1 MSNNF
6 DLRKFLTENKLTSV
20 AKTITEATDFSN
32 PYDFEFRKI
41 DGDCYKIDP
50 KTKEKSKVH
59 HTYCKLPNNEETTLN
74 EAAELSPIEQK
85 LVNAVMGDVN
95 EAIDLGKIL
104 NKVKLLASKGLLTV
118 AMASA
123 ILASCGT
130 AGSSDEIFK
139 RELDNLKKVDSIEN
153 VQKTRIDSISNDIK
167 SSPTT
172 ATIKEYEHHYRKVGG
187 ECRKYNDEGDY
198 TVVSMQYCQYNEGE
212 ANEGERDQY
221 TAADGGYVEVM
232 GPDFDNGVDLIAK
245 AWSEW
250 KNGPATEPE
259 DLGPAR
265 ADVLTYIKSI
275 LRF

>member
-1 MSNNF
+1 MSNTF

-20 AKTITEATDFSN
+20 AKTI
-32 PYDFEFRKI
+32 
-41 DGDCYKIDP
+41 
-50 KTKEKSKVH
+50 
-59 HTYCKLPNNEETTLN
+59 N

-153 VQKTRIDSISNDIK
+153 VQKTRIDSISKDIK
-167 SSPTT
+167 SNPTT

-212 ANEGERDQY
+212 KDQY
-221 TAADGGYVEVM
+221 VAANGGYVEVM
-232 GPDFDNGVDLIAK
+232 GDDFDEAVDQIVF
-245 AWSEW
+245 AWEQW
-250 KNGPATEPE
+250 KKGPATEPE

-265 ADVLTYIKSI
+265 ADILAYIKSM

>member
-20 AKTITEATDFSN
+20 AKTINEATDFSN
-32 PYDFEFRKI
+32 HYDFEYRKI

-59 HTYCKLPNNEETTLN
+59 HTYCSLSQNEETTLN
-74 EAAELSPIEQK
+74 EAAELSPIEQE
-85 LVNAVMGDVN
+85 LVNAVIGDVN

-139 RELDNLKKVDSIEN
+139 RELDNLKKVDSIEH

-172 ATIKEYEHHYRKVGG
+172 ATIKEYE
-187 ECRKYNDEGDY
+187 
-198 TVVSMQYCQYNEGE
+198 GE

-221 TAADGGYVEVM
+221 AAANGGYVEVM

-245 AWSEW
+245 AWSKW

-265 ADVLTYIKSI
+265 ADVLAYIKSM

>member
-6 DLRKFLTENKLTSV
+6 DLRKFLTENKLTPT
-20 AKTITEATDFSN
+20 AK
-32 PYDFEFRKI
+32 
-41 DGDCYKIDP
+41 
-50 KTKEKSKVH
+50 
-59 HTYCKLPNNEETTLN
+59 LLN
-74 EAAELSPIEQK
+74 EAVELSPIEQE
-85 LVNAVMGDVN
+85 LVNAVIGDVN

-130 AGSSDEIFK
+130 AGNSDEIFK
-139 RELDNLKKVDSIEN
+139 RELDNLKKVDSIEH

-198 TVVSMQYCQYNEGE
+198 TVVSMQYCQYNEE
-212 ANEGERDQY
+212 APVSEMN
-221 TAADGGYVEVM
+221 GGYIEVM
-232 GPDFDNGVDLIAK
+232 GDEFDEATDQLALV
-245 AWSEW
+245 WERW
-250 KNGPATEPE
+250 KNGPATEDE
-259 DLGPAR
+259 DIEPAK
-265 ADVLTYIKSI
+265 ADILQYIKSVI
-275 LRF
+275 LK

>member
-20 AKTITEATDFSN
+20 ARTI
-32 PYDFEFRKI
+32 
-41 DGDCYKIDP
+41 
-50 KTKEKSKVH
+50 
-59 HTYCKLPNNEETTLN
+59 N
-74 EAAELSPIEQK
+74 EAAELSPIEQE
-85 LVNAVMGDVN
+85 LVNAVVGDVN

-130 AGSSDEIFK
+130 AGKSDEIFK

-212 ANEGERDQY
+212 VNELH
-221 TAADGGYVEVM
+221 GGYLEVM
-232 GPDFDNGVDLIAK
+232 GDEFHIAAKEIAK
-245 AWSEW
+245 AWSKW
-250 KNGPATEPE
+250 KNGPATESE
-259 DLGPAR
+259 DIEPAR
-265 ADVLTYIKSI
+265 QDVLEFLKSMVP
-275 LRF
+275 

>member
-20 AKTITEATDFSN
+20 AKTI
-32 PYDFEFRKI
+32 
-41 DGDCYKIDP
+41 
-50 KTKEKSKVH
+50 
-59 HTYCKLPNNEETTLN
+59 N

-130 AGSSDEIFK
+130 AGNSDEIFK

-167 SSPTT
+167 SNPTT

-212 ANEGERDQY
+212 VNESE
-221 TAADGGYVEVM
+221 GYIEVM
-232 GPDFDNGVDLIAK
+232 GDDFDEAVDQIVF
-245 AWSEW
+245 AWEQW

-259 DLGPAR
+259 DIEPAR
-265 ADVLTYIKSI
+265 QDVVDYIKS
-275 LRF
+275 LLK

>member
-20 AKTITEATDFSN
+20 AKTI
-32 PYDFEFRKI
+32 
-41 DGDCYKIDP
+41 
-50 KTKEKSKVH
+50 
-59 HTYCKLPNNEETTLN
+59 N

-95 EAIDLGKIL
+95 ESIDLGKIL

-130 AGSSDEIFK
+130 AGNSDEIFK

-167 SSPTT
+167 SNPTT
-172 ATIKEYEHHYRKVGG
+172 VTIKEYEHHYRKVGG

-212 ANEGERDQY
+212 VNESE
-221 TAADGGYVEVM
+221 GYVEVM
-232 GPDFDNGVDLIAK
+232 GPDFDKAIDLLSH
-245 AWSEW
+245 AWEQW

-259 DLGPAR
+259 DIEPAR
-265 ADVLTYIKSI
+265 QDVVDYIKS
-275 LRF
+275 LLK

>member
-20 AKTITEATDFSN
+20 AKTI
-32 PYDFEFRKI
+32 
-41 DGDCYKIDP
+41 
-50 KTKEKSKVH
+50 
-59 HTYCKLPNNEETTLN
+59 NEETTVS
-74 EAAELSPIEQK
+74 EVAELSPIEQE
-85 LVNAVMGDVN
+85 LVNAVVGDVN

-130 AGSSDEIFK
+130 AGTSDEIFK
-139 RELDNLKKVDSIEN
+139 REFDNLKKVDSIEN

-172 ATIKEYEHHYRKVGG
+172 ATIKEYEHHYEIRNG
-187 ECRKYNDEGDY
+187 ECRKYNDEGEY
-198 TVVSMQYCQYNEGE
+198 TVVSMSYCRYNEGE
-212 ANEGERDQY
+212 VKEGEKDQY
-221 TAADGGYVEVM
+221 ADANGGYVEAM

-245 AWSEW
+245 AWSTW
-250 KNGPATEPE
+250 INGPATEPE

-265 ADVLTYIKSI
+265 ADVLAYIKSI

>member
-20 AKTITEATDFSN
+20 AKTI
-32 PYDFEFRKI
+32 
-41 DGDCYKIDP
+41 
-50 KTKEKSKVH
+50 
-59 HTYCKLPNNEETTLN
+59 N

-85 LVNAVMGDVN
+85 LVNAVIGDVN

-130 AGSSDEIFK
+130 AGTSDEIFK
-139 RELDNLKKVDSIEN
+139 REFDNLKKVDSIEN

-212 ANEGERDQY
+212 VNESE
-221 TAADGGYVEVM
+221 GYVEVM
-232 GPDFDNGVDLIAK
+232 GPDFDKAIDLLSH
-245 AWSEW
+245 AWNQW

-259 DLGPAR
+259 DLGPAQ
-265 ADVLTYIKSI
+265 ADILAYIKSI

>member
-20 AKTITEATDFSN
+20 AKI
-32 PYDFEFRKI
+32 I
-41 DGDCYKIDP
+41 
-50 KTKEKSKVH
+50 
-59 HTYCKLPNNEETTLN
+59 N
-74 EAAELSPIEQK
+74 EAAELSPIEQE
-85 LVNAVMGDVN
+85 LVNAVIGDVN

-167 SSPTT
+167 SNPTT
-172 ATIKEYEHHYRKVGG
+172 ATIAPV
-187 ECRKYNDEGDY
+187 
-198 TVVSMQYCQYNEGE
+198 NELH
-212 ANEGERDQY
+212 
-221 TAADGGYVEVM
+221 GGYLEVM
-232 GPDFDNGVDLIAK
+232 GDEFHIAAKEIAK
-245 AWSEW
+245 AWSKW

-259 DLGPAR
+259 DIEPAR
-265 ADVLTYIKSI
+265 QDVLDFLKSMVP
-275 LRF
+275 

>member
-6 DLRKFLTENKLTSV
+6 DLRKFLAENKLTST
-20 AKTITEATDFSN
+20 AK
-32 PYDFEFRKI
+32 
-41 DGDCYKIDP
+41 
-50 KTKEKSKVH
+50 
-59 HTYCKLPNNEETTLN
+59 LLN
-74 EAAELSPIEQK
+74 EAAELSPIEQE
-85 LVNAVMGDVN
+85 LVNAVIGDVN

-167 SSPTT
+167 SNPTT
-172 ATIKEYEHHYRKVGG
+172 AAIK
-187 ECRKYNDEGDY
+187 
-198 TVVSMQYCQYNEGE
+198 
-212 ANEGERDQY
+212 EGERDQY
-221 TAADGGYVEVM
+221 AAANGGYVEVM

-245 AWSEW
+245 AWSKW

-265 ADVLTYIKSI
+265 ADVLAYIKSM

>member
-20 AKTITEATDFSN
+20 AKTI
-32 PYDFEFRKI
+32 
-41 DGDCYKIDP
+41 
-50 KTKEKSKVH
+50 
-59 HTYCKLPNNEETTLN
+59 NEETTVS
-74 EAAELSPIEQK
+74 EVAELSPIEQE
-85 LVNAVMGDVN
+85 LVNAVVGDVN

-130 AGSSDEIFK
+130 AGTSDEIFK
-139 RELDNLKKVDSIEN
+139 REFDNLKKVDSIEN

-172 ATIKEYEHHYRKVGG
+172 ATIKEYEHHYEIRNG

-212 ANEGERDQY
+212 KDQY
-221 TAADGGYVEVM
+221 ADANGGYVEAM

-245 AWSEW
+245 AWSTW
-250 KNGPATEPE
+250 INGPATEPE

-265 ADVLTYIKSI
+265 ADVLAYIKSI

>member
-6 DLRKFLTENKLTSV
+6 DLRKFLAENKLTST
-20 AKTITEATDFSN
+20 A
-32 PYDFEFRKI
+32 R
-41 DGDCYKIDP
+41 
-50 KTKEKSKVH
+50 
-59 HTYCKLPNNEETTLN
+59 LLN
-74 EAAELSPIEQK
+74 EAAELSPIEQE
-85 LVNAVMGDVN
+85 LVNAVIGDVN

-130 AGSSDEIFK
+130 AGNSDEIFK
-139 RELDNLKKVDSIEN
+139 RELDNLKKVDSIEH

-198 TVVSMQYCQYNEGE
+198 TVVSMQYCQYNEE
-212 ANEGERDQY
+212 APVSEMN
-221 TAADGGYVEVM
+221 GGYIEVM
-232 GPDFDNGVDLIAK
+232 GDEFDEATDQLAQV
-245 AWSEW
+245 WQRW
-250 KNGPATEPE
+250 KNGPATEDE
-259 DLGPAR
+259 DIEPAK
-265 ADVLTYIKSI
+265 ADILQYIKSVI
-275 LRF
+275 LK

>member
-20 AKTITEATDFSN
+20 AKI
-32 PYDFEFRKI
+32 I
-41 DGDCYKIDP
+41 
-50 KTKEKSKVH
+50 
-59 HTYCKLPNNEETTLN
+59 N
-74 EAAELSPIEQK
+74 EAAELSPIEQE
-85 LVNAVMGDVN
+85 LVNAVVGDVN

-130 AGSSDEIFK
+130 AGTSDEIFK
-139 RELDNLKKVDSIEN
+139 REFDNLKKVDSIEN

-212 ANEGERDQY
+212 KDQY
-221 TAADGGYVEVM
+221 ADANGGYVEAM
-232 GPDFDNGVDLIAK
+232 GPDFDKAIDLLSH
-245 AWSEW
+245 AWNQW

-265 ADVLTYIKSI
+265 ADVLAYIKSI